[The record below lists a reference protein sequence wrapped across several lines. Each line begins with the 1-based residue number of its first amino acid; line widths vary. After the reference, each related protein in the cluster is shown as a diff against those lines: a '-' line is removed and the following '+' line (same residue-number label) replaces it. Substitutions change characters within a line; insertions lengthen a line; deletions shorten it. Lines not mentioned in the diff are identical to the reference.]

1 MSTTY
6 LVYTEVKIENKWV
19 CASPYIRNE
28 KGKEVLVT
36 TYESGSRSYFGN
48 TFDKFRELN
57 VGIDYPDGLSAE
69 LKKRFY
75 DDILERY
82 KRTENNH
89 DFYNDPQKIIDYYRR
104 SMVAIPLQ
112 MMQDALPLKSELK
125 YQYHGLFHKDDI
137 YRYESGESEY
147 LEPVDAKRYGRLT
160 EEERKA
166 YMYYEYDDTMDWPYY
181 FKKII
186 EYANF
191 TATGYLNA
199 ISKYW
204 EENPEIRIIA
214 FEL

>member
-19 CASPYIRNE
+19 CASPYVRNE

-36 TYESGSRSYFGN
+36 TYESGSSSYFGN

-57 VGIDYPDGLSAE
+57 VGIDYPEGLSAE

-82 KRTENNH
+82 KSTENNH
-89 DFYNDPQKIIDYYRR
+89 DFYSDPQKIINYYRR
-104 SMVAIPLQ
+104 SIVAIPLQ
-112 MMQDALPLKSELK
+112 VMRDALPLKSELK

-147 LEPVDAKRYGRLT
+147 LEPVDTKKYGKLT

-191 TATGYLNA
+191 TAAGYLNA

-214 FEL
+214 FAL